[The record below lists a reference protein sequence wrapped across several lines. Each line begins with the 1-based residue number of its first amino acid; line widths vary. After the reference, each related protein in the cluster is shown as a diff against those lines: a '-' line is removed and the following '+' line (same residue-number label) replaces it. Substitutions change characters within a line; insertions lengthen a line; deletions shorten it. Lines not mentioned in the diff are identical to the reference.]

1 MTNTPQTGTGNNGGK
16 LWWNDAV
23 VYQLYPRSFADSN
36 GDGIGDFEGIRGRL
50 DYLRDLGVDAIW
62 LSPCFPSPQADHG
75 YDVADYFDIEPKYGT
90 LTDFD
95 HMLADAKERGIKIML
110 DIVPNHCSSEHAW
123 FQAALKAAPGS
134 PERAR
139 YWFKDGKGPNGD
151 EPPNNWRAIFGGPA
165 WTRVTEADGTPGQ
178 WYEHTFTPGQPDFNW
193 YNQDVIDYFD
203 RMLTFWFDR
212 GVEGIRVDAVPVLG
226 KDPDLPDAPPSPPGL
241 TDAQAWGYNPY
252 AHFYPSAHVVWKH
265 WRTLIDNYE
274 AAHPGRHIVT
284 ISEAYGT
291 PEVTRSF
298 LQGDEFH
305 QNFAFE
311 LMLIT
316 WLAKPM
322 RDAISGSLDML
333 EAVGGDPAWTQ
344 NNHDTQRIVTRLG
357 RLNANDPAAW
367 TGNNLVYVDA
377 PIDPALGRRRARAAI
392 TLTAALPGALYL
404 FQGEE
409 LGLEEY
415 LEMPADARQD
425 PLFIRTDGA
434 ELGRDGC
441 RVPLP
446 WTTDPATAFGFSPT
460 PATPWLPQPD
470 DWGEHSVER
479 EVATADSMLAWYR
492 TLLAH
497 RPLLTGTLKWID
509 VDVDLGEVLAFERDG
524 VLVVTNVGGEAVDL
538 PADLVAG
545 RSVILATQPDTTATH
560 LPSDTCVWLS
570 PAH

>member
-1 MTNTPQTGTGNNGGK
+1 MSSPRRETKPNAGTK
-16 LWWNDAV
+16 LWWEDAV

-36 GDGIGDFEGIRGRL
+36 GDGIGDFEGIRSHL
-50 DYLRDLGVDAIW
+50 DHLRDLGVNAIW

-75 YDVADYFDIEPKYGT
+75 YDVADYFDIEPDYGT
-90 LTDFD
+90 LADFD
-95 HMLADAKERGIKIML
+95 RTLAEAKERGIRIML
-110 DIVPNHCSSEHAW
+110 DIVRNHCSSDHAW

-139 YWFKDGKGPNGD
+139 FWFKDGKGPNGD
-151 EPPNNWRAIFGGPA
+151 EPPNNWMAIFGGPA

-193 YNQDVIDYFD
+193 YNNDVIDYFD

-226 KDPDLPDAPPSPPGL
+226 KHPDLPDSPTPPPGL
-241 TDAQAWGYNPY
+241 TNAQAWVHNVH
-252 AHFYPSAHVVWKH
+252 AHFHPSAHIVWKH
-265 WRTLIDNYE
+265 WRALIDKYE
-274 AAHPGRHIVT
+274 VDHPGRHLVT
-284 ISEAYGT
+284 ISESYGS
-291 PEVTRSF
+291 PEHTRSF

-316 WLAKPM
+316 WQAKPM
-322 RDAISGSLDML
+322 RDAIAGSLDML
-333 EAVGGDPAWTQ
+333 ESVGGAPAWTL

-367 TGNNLVYVDA
+367 TGNNLLYVDA
-377 PIDPALGRRRARAAI
+377 PIDLELGRRRARAAI

-404 FQGEE
+404 FEGEE
-409 LGLEEY
+409 MGLEEY
-415 LEMPADARQD
+415 LDMPAEARED
-425 PLFIRTDGA
+425 PLFIRTKGK

-441 RVPLP
+441 RVPIP
-446 WTTDPATAFGFSPT
+446 WTTDPTTNFGFSPV
-460 PATPWLPQPD
+460 ACKPWLPQPA

-479 EVATADSMLAWYR
+479 EAADPTSMLAWYR
-492 TLLAH
+492 TLMAH
-497 RPLLTGTLKWID
+497 RRLLSGRLMW
-509 VDVDLGEVLAFERDG
+509 VELDLPETLAFERDG
-524 VLVVTNVGGEAVDL
+524 VLIVTNVGEDPVEL
-538 PADLVAG
+538 PAELVAG
-545 RSVILATQPDTTATH
+545 RSVIIATQIETTTTH

>member
-1 MTNTPQTGTGNNGGK
+1 MSNSQTTSKPDAETK
-16 LWWNDAV
+16 LWWEDAV

-36 GDGIGDFEGIRGRL
+36 GDGIGDFEGIRSHL
-50 DYLRDLGVDAIW
+50 DHLRDLGVDAIW

-90 LTDFD
+90 LADFD
-95 HMLADAKERGIKIML
+95 RTLHEAKERGIRIML
-110 DIVPNHCSSEHAW
+110 DIVPNHCSSDHAW
-123 FQAALKAAPGS
+123 FQAALKAGPGS

-151 EPPNNWRAIFGGPA
+151 QPPNNWRAIFGGPA
-165 WTRVTEADGTPGQ
+165 WTRVTEADGSPGQ

-203 RMLTFWFDR
+203 RMLVFWFDR

-226 KDPDLPDAPPSPPGL
+226 KHPDMPDVPPPPPGL
-241 TDAQAWGYNPY
+241 TDAQAWGFNPY
-252 AHFYPSAHVVWKH
+252 GHFYPSAHDVWKH
-265 WRTLIDNYE
+265 WRALIDQYE
-274 AAHPGRHIVT
+274 VDHPGRHLVT
-284 ISEAYGT
+284 ISESYGT
-291 PEVTRSF
+291 PEQTTSF

-316 WLAKPM
+316 WQAKPM
-322 RDAISGSLDML
+322 RDAIAGSLDML
-333 EAVGGDPAWTQ
+333 EAVGGAPAWTQ

-377 PIDPALGRRRARAAI
+377 PIDLELGRRRARAAI

-404 FQGEE
+404 FEGEE
-409 LGLEEY
+409 MGLEEY
-415 LEMPADARQD
+415 LDMPAEARED
-425 PLFIRTDGA
+425 PLFIRTNGK

-446 WTTDPATAFGFSPT
+446 WTTDPSTNFGFSPV
-460 PATPWLPQPD
+460 ACTPWLPQPA
-470 DWGEHSVER
+470 DWGAHSVER
-479 EVATADSMLAWYR
+479 EAADPNSMLAWYR
-492 TLLAH
+492 TLLAN
-497 RPLLTGTLKWID
+497 RRLLSGRLKW
-509 VDVDLGEVLAFERDG
+509 VDLDLPETLAFERDG
-524 VLVVTNVGGEAVDL
+524 VLIVTNVGADAVEL
-538 PADLVAG
+538 PAALAAG
-545 RSVILATQPDTTATH
+545 RSVILATQRETTTTH

>member
-1 MTNTPQTGTGNNGGK
+1 MSMPETQKQPDTDIN
-16 LWWNDAV
+16 LWWSNAV

-36 GDGIGDFEGIRGRL
+36 GDGIGDFEGIRSHL
-50 DYLRDLGVDAIW
+50 DHLRDLGVDAIW

-90 LTDFD
+90 LDDFD
-95 HMLADAKERGIKIML
+95 RTLAEAKDRGIRIML
-110 DIVPNHCSSEHAW
+110 DIVPNHCSSDHEW

-139 YWFKDGKGPNGD
+139 FWFKDGKGPNGD

-165 WTRVTEADGTPGQ
+165 WTRVIEADGRPGQ

-226 KDPDLPDAPPSPPGL
+226 KDPDMPDMPDVPPGF
-241 TDAQAWGYNPY
+241 TDGQAWALNPY
-252 AHFYPSAHVVWKH
+252 GHFHPSAHVVWKH
-265 WRTLIDNYE
+265 WRKLIDDYE
-274 AAHPGRHIVT
+274 VAHPGRHLVT
-284 ISEAYGT
+284 ISESYGT
-291 PEVTRSF
+291 PEQTTSF

-316 WLAKPM
+316 WQAKPM
-322 RDAISGSLDML
+322 RAAIAGSLDML
-333 EAVGGDPAWTQ
+333 ESVGGAPAWTL

-367 TGNNLVYVDA
+367 TGNNLLYVDA
-377 PIDPALGRRRARAAI
+377 PIDLELGRRRARAAI

-404 FQGEE
+404 YQGEE
-409 LGLEEY
+409 MGLAEY
-415 LEMPADARQD
+415 LDMPAEARED
-425 PLFIRTDGA
+425 PLFIRTKG
-434 ELGRDGC
+434 EQIGRDGC

-446 WTTDPATAFGFSPT
+446 WTSDANTSFGFST
-460 PATPWLPQPD
+460 VKVDPWLPQPP

-479 EVATADSMLAWYR
+479 EAADPSSMLAWYR

-497 RPLLTGTLKWID
+497 RKLLSGKLKWVEID
-509 VDVDLGEVLAFERDG
+509 LPECLAFERDG
-524 VLVVTNVGGEAVDL
+524 VLVVANVGVDDVEL
-538 PADLVAG
+538 PAELVAG
-545 RSVILATQPDTTATH
+545 RSVILATQPETTPQH